1 MPLASCFQEISK
13 GKSKINHCPQLV
25 HKSFQSVDHDAN
37 ILPSFINNELLSLL
51 FCFIYQ
57 RNERCTVYLM
67 TESLLQFVSKPND
80 ILRAVCAFSRGNC
93 EVIFS
98 SFQFAIFMD
107 FLLMHKFFVLR

>member
-1 MPLASCFQEISK
+1 MLCFCSLQFVMPLISYFRETSK
-13 GKSKINHCPQLV
+13 GKSNINHCPQLV
-25 HKSFQSVDHDAN
+25 HKSFQSVDHETN

-80 ILRAVCAFSRGNC
+80 ILGAVTAFFYVKIAN
-93 EVIFS
+93 
-98 SFQFAIFMD
+98 
-107 FLLMHKFFVLR
+107 